1 MTNEL
6 ASLEQ
11 TETDELANKP
21 KPSLFAKTALILVV
35 LALLTLAWQWL
46 NTRQRFNEVEKS
58 LSQKLE
64 AYQALNQQ
72 SLALAKQADEH
83 SAEANARSITL
94 EQKLAESRDQ
104 QEVLQTLYDQ
114 LAENREATAVA
125 EVEQFLTIA
134 MQQLQLAGNVKS
146 ALLALQAADKRL
158 EPLQLPR
165 AIQLRETLNTD
176 IENLR
181 KLPQVDIITMSAQ
194 LESIADLCATLP
206 LISERQPTLNA
217 NAAQRNTSKIT
228 YQTALQKFGV
238 SVWGDIK
245 NLVTIE
251 RIDRPE
257 PPLLSAD
264 HAFYLRENLKLRL
277 LTARIALL
285 QHDEATYSADL
296 KIINSWLNQYFD
308 TKHPNAIKALSLLQK
323 VSANNVSI
331 EYPLPIESL
340 AAVNRYKLSLE
351 QKD

>member
-1 MTNEL
+1 MSETEAYL
-6 ASLEQ
+6 AVEAS
-11 TETDELANKP
+11 AA
-21 KPSLFAKTALILVV
+21 KPSLLSKIALV
-35 LALLTLAWQWL
+35 LAVFALLMLAWQWL

-64 AYQALNQQ
+64 VYQALNQQ

-83 SAEANARSITL
+83 STEANARAVTL

-114 LAENREATAVA
+114 LAENREATAVT

-134 MQQLQLAGNVKS
+134 TQQLQLAGNVKS

-158 EPLQLPR
+158 EPLNLPR
-165 AIQLRETLNTD
+165 AIQLRETLNAD
-176 IENLR
+176 MEILR
-181 KLPQVDIITMSAQ
+181 KLPQVDIMAMSAQ
-194 LESIADLCATLP
+194 LQLIADLCATLP

-217 NAAQRNTSKIT
+217 NAAQLGSTKDTQKN
-228 YQTALQKFGV
+228 ALQKLGL
-238 SVWGDIK
+238 SIWLDIK

-257 PPLLSAD
+257 PPLLSAE

-285 QHDEATYSADL
+285 QHDEATFTADL
-296 KIINSWLNQYFD
+296 KTANQWLNQYFD
-308 TKHPNAIKALSLLQK
+308 TKHPNAIKAFSLLKQLS
-323 VSANNVSI
+323 VNNIGI
-331 EYPLPIESL
+331 ELPLLTESL
-340 AAVNRYKLSLE
+340 AAVSRYKLTLE
-351 QKD
+351 KSD